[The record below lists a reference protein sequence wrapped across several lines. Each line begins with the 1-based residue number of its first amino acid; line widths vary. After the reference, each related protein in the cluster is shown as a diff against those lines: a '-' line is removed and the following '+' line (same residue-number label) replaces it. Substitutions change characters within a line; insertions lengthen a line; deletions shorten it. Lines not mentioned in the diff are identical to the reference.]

1 MAAKKYSLSN
11 DDLGWRIFHRLMATC
26 LITTPF
32 VLFVPI
38 LQSRMISFAA
48 FVVLLLCTLLIIWL
62 PFLEKVREIII
73 HDEEIQFVSFL
84 RTKTVKLTD
93 INWVEDV
100 RKGLYTQV
108 RASNE
113 WFLVISDIEGLDE
126 VTETMRAG
134 NPEIVIKRMS
144 KPRDLTKF
152 VGNWVLP
159 IIVISGLY
167 LIGGPLMFSGYKA
180 KSSNSAAQ
188 SDLRNILSYQED
200 YYEENKTYAD
210 SIKKLGYQLSK
221 DVTAFIL
228 RADEEHFDALS
239 FNPQGNKLYLIE
251 GPEGPLKEYF
261 VGREGGE
268 AEARVLTRN
277 TGIRPR

>member
-1 MAAKKYSLSN
+1 MTAKKYSLSS
-11 DDLGWRIFHRLMATC
+11 DELGWRFFHRLMATC
-26 LITTPF
+26 LLTAPF

-38 LQSRMISFAA
+38 LQSKIISLVA
-48 FVVLLLCTLLIIWL
+48 FVVLLLCVMLIIWL

-84 RTKTVKLTD
+84 RTKTAKLKD
-93 INWVEDV
+93 INWVQDV

-108 RASNE
+108 RTSKK

-126 VTETMRAG
+126 VIETMHAA

-144 KPRDLTKF
+144 KPRDLTSF

-159 IIVISGLY
+159 IIVILGLY
-167 LIGGPLMFSGYKA
+167 LIGGPRMFSGYKTM
-180 KSSNSAAQ
+180 SFNSAAQ
-188 SDLRNILSYQED
+188 SDLRNIQYYQQD
-200 YYEENKTYAD
+200 YYEQNRTYAD
-210 SIKKLGYQLSK
+210 SIKKLGYQLSE

-228 RADEEHFDALS
+228 RADEKHFDVLS
-239 FNPQGNKLYLIE
+239 YHPQGNRLYFLE

-261 VGREGGE
+261 VEGKGDE
-268 AEARVLTRN
+268 VRILIRN

>member
-1 MAAKKYSLSN
+1 MTAKRYSLSN

-38 LQSRMISFAA
+38 LQSRMISFAV

-73 HDEEIQFVSFL
+73 HDEEIEFVSFL

-108 RASNE
+108 RANKE
-113 WFLVISDIEGLDE
+113 WFLVISDIEELDE
-126 VTETMRAG
+126 VIETLRAA

-180 KSSNSAAQ
+180 KSFNSAAQ
-188 SDLRNILSYQED
+188 SDLLNINSRQND

-210 SIKKLGYQLSK
+210 SIESLGYQLSK

-228 RADEEHFDALS
+228 KADEHHYEAL
-239 FNPQGNKLYLIE
+239 FWHRQGNRLYFVE
-251 GPEGPLKEYF
+251 APEGVVTECSI
-261 VGREGGE
+261 GGE
-268 AEARVLTRN
+268 GEEAEILSRN
-277 TGIRPR
+277 NWF

>member
-1 MAAKKYSLSN
+1 MTAKKFSLSN
-11 DDLGWRIFHRLMATC
+11 NELGWRFFHRFMATC
-26 LITTPF
+26 LITAPF

-38 LQSRMISFAA
+38 LQSKIISFAA
-48 FVVLLLCTLLIIWL
+48 FVVLLLCAMLIIWL
-62 PFLEKVREIII
+62 PFFEKVREMII

-108 RASNE
+108 RASKD

-126 VTETMRAG
+126 VIETMHAA

-144 KPRDLTKF
+144 KPRGLTSF

-159 IIVISGLY
+159 IIVILGLY

-188 SDLRNILSYQED
+188 SDLRNILYYQED

-228 RADEEHFDALS
+228 RADEEHFDVLS
-239 FNPQGNKLYLIE
+239 FHPQGNKLYLIE

-268 AEARVLTRN
+268 PEARVLIRN

>member
-1 MAAKKYSLSN
+1 MAAKRFSLSTN
-11 DDLGWRIFHRLMATC
+11 DLGWRFFHRLVVTC
-26 LITTPF
+26 FLTAPF

-38 LQSRMISFAA
+38 LQSKIISLVA
-48 FVVLLLCTLLIIWL
+48 FVVLLLCVMLIIWL
-62 PFLEKVREIII
+62 PFLKKVREIII
-73 HDEEIQFVSFL
+73 HDEEMQFVSFL

-93 INWVEDV
+93 INWVQDV

-108 RASNE
+108 RTNKK

-126 VTETMRAG
+126 VVDIMHAA

-144 KPRDLTKF
+144 KPRDLTSF

-159 IIVISGLY
+159 ILVILGLY
-167 LIGGPLMFSGYKA
+167 LIGGPRMFSGYKTQ
-180 KSSNSAAQ
+180 SFNSAAQ
-188 SDLRNILSYQED
+188 SDLRNIHFSQHD
-200 YYEENKTYAD
+200 YYEKNKLYAD
-210 SIKKLGYQLSK
+210 SIQKLGYQLSK

-239 FNPQGNKLYLIE
+239 FHRQGNRLYLIE

-261 VGREGGE
+261 IGSEGGE
-268 AEARVLTRN
+268 AEARVLIKN